1 MKTNLFDLQFAGDAV
16 SSGANI
22 RVKVGKPTLTTVDGV
37 ESSTLF
43 KDVTL
48 SRITVL
54 RRSDGMPTVT
64 LHLSSHKEV
73 IRMEMDGKLRKLPQY
88 SIDHFATWRKNWI
101 HSISGEMQNPD
112 METVEELCEFFDS
125 MGAVDF
131 HRQLR
136 SGTAPYERVSE
147 TIYDREIQ
155 GGTPM
160 ERHEESPQIAS
171 FTIIPGERHDA
182 NMVSFTR
189 RDEDNLTVR
198 EGFTSFLDSAIKNLT
213 DYRVA
218 YDGGDKSKLNEA
230 LIALGSITGSMVD
243 GETGRRFNFRPTIG
257 YLALKPV
264 SNDKSTIAGGKELN
278 LFKKT
283 GSTPTAS
290 AISTPVKEITPE
302 QVW

>member
-1 MKTNLFDLQFAGDAV
+1 MKTDLFDMEFAGDAV
-16 SSGANI
+16 SSGTNI
-22 RVKVGKPTLTTVDGV
+22 RVKVGKPTLTVVDGV

-48 SRITVL
+48 NRITVL
-54 RRSDGMPTVT
+54 KRPDGMPTVT
-64 LHLSSHKEV
+64 FHLSSHKEV
-73 IRMEMDGKLRKLPQY
+73 VRMEMGGKLRKLPQY
-88 SIDHFATWRKNWI
+88 SMDHFATWRKNWI

-112 METVEELCEFFDS
+112 MSVVEELCEFFDS

-136 SGTAPYERVSE
+136 SGTTPYERVSE
-147 TIYDREIQ
+147 TVYDREIQ

-198 EGFTSFLDSAIKNLT
+198 EGFTSFLDTAIKNLT
-213 DYRVA
+213 DYQVA
-218 YDGGDKSKLNEA
+218 YAGGNKSKLNEA
-230 LIALGSITGSMVD
+230 LTSLGSITGSMID

-264 SNDKSTIAGGKELN
+264 SSDKSTIAGGKELN
-278 LFKKT
+278 FFKKA

>member
-125 MGAVDF
+125 MGAVDL
-131 HRQLR
+131 HLPHL
-136 SGTAPYERVSE
+136 SGTAPVESVSE
-147 TIYDREIQ
+147 ISSVRFRCV
-155 GGTPM
+155 GTAM
-160 ERHEESPQIAS
+160 E
-171 FTIIPGERHDA
+171 
-182 NMVSFTR
+182 
-189 RDEDNLTVR
+189 
-198 EGFTSFLDSAIKNLT
+198 
-213 DYRVA
+213 
-218 YDGGDKSKLNEA
+218 
-230 LIALGSITGSMVD
+230 
-243 GETGRRFNFRPTIG
+243 GR
-257 YLALKPV
+257 
-264 SNDKSTIAGGKELN
+264 S
-278 LFKKT
+278 
-283 GSTPTAS
+283 
-290 AISTPVKEITPE
+290 
-302 QVW
+302 